1 MKVDAEEEQEL
12 KRTRI
17 YRVLVVVVSALSLLV
32 NVNVAE
38 AMECYKEF
46 WAVYRCSSCEDTAKD
61 SKMTDS
67 AFCSGRHGRQYGVKL
82 CTHCKNVKSN
92 CASFYKRGYTDYN
105 CLAYAL
111 GRNGVQSWV
120 WEKNWGQIGPTLD
133 EFKKYISKRG
143 YKYTTD
149 GNKATGKKIFYVYAQ
164 SGHVKHFA
172 RKYTLD
178 GKKVSGAATLS
189 KWGNGALYGTASTDP
204 YNFDSG
210 YGKLALICYK

>member
-1 MKVDAEEEQEL
+1 MLDENIIYIYGFSPLSTVAVQL
-12 KRTRI
+12 K
-17 YRVLVVVVSALSLLV
+17 
-32 NVNVAE
+32 N
-38 AMECYKEF
+38 
-46 WAVYRCSSCEDTAKD
+46 
-61 SKMTDS
+61 
-67 AFCSGRHGRQYGVKL
+67 
-82 CTHCKNVKSN
+82 
-92 CASFYKRGYTDYN
+92 
-105 CLAYAL
+105 
-111 GRNGVQSWV
+111 
-120 WEKNWGQIGPTLD
+120 